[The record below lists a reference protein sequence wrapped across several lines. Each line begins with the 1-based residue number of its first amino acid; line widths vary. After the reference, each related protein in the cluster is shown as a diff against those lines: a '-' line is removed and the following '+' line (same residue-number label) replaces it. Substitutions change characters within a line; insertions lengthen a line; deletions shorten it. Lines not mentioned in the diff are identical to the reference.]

1 MDISWEL
8 IAGICGGI
16 VLLFTAGEKIFR
28 IFKPAANLK
37 RKVDSME
44 AEIKELRSYTD
55 RDYEALQHIDEI
67 LKGIGKGQITMMN
80 HMIDGNHVEAMKR
93 TRDDLLDL
101 TNKI

>member
-1 MDISWEL
+1 MELNWEL

-16 VLLFTAGEKIFR
+16 VLLFTAGEKIYH
-28 IFKPAANLK
+28 IFKPAANWK
-37 RKVDSME
+37 KKVDNMQ
-44 AEIKELRSYTD
+44 AEIKELRSFTD
-55 RDYEALQHIDEI
+55 RDYEALRHIDEI

-80 HMIDGNHVEAMKR
+80 HMIDGNHVEAMKK

>member
-1 MDISWEL
+1 MDITWEL
-8 IAGICGGI
+8 IAGVGGGI
-16 VLLFTAGEKIFR
+16 VLLFTAGEKIYHL
-28 IFKPAANLK
+28 FKPAANWK
-37 RKVDSME
+37 KKVDSMQ
-44 AEIKELRSYTD
+44 AEINELRSFTD
-55 RDYEALQHIDEI
+55 RDYAALKHIDEI

>member
-1 MDISWEL
+1 MISWEL

-16 VLLFTAGEKIFR
+16 VLLCTAGEKIYH
-28 IFKPAANLK
+28 IFKPAANWK
-37 RKVDSME
+37 KKVDGLQE
-44 AEIKELRSYTD
+44 EVKELQTHTN

-67 LKGIGKGQITMMN
+67 LKGIGKGQITIIN
-80 HMIDGNHVEAMKR
+80 HMIDGNNVEAMKK